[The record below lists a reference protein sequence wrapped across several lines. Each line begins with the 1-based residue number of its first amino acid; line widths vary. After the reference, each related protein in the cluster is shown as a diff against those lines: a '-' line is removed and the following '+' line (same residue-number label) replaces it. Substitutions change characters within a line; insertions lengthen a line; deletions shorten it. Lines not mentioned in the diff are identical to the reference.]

1 MSQIRNAEAADIPV
15 LEAIEAVSFPFDR
28 ISGRSFKK
36 AIRLASQLLLVS
48 TTPEGDVSGYAL
60 IHFRKDVSRAR
71 LHSIAVAPAMR
82 GHGIGRDLL
91 VGAEAEAARRGC
103 ASIRLEIPI
112 DNTAAQEFHQ
122 RQGYAARKIIK
133 TRRDEVGSPGGE
145 LVQMEKAL
153 HREDG
158 TPVVVTRQPS
168 ILIVVGRQQDRKPL
182 EEAVASLNIRMATA
196 SEYLSRPEVAI
207 GVRQVIN
214 LCPVDDYLS
223 QGYYVSLL
231 AKARAQRAMPNI
243 DTVTGLI
250 WKKLYKDYLG
260 ELTAL
265 VKDRIPAE
273 LANSKEEK
281 HAIEIHFGSSGEEW
295 SRPMAARAWR
305 LFPAPTLEV
314 LLVRHK
320 SGWSVDYIWPLSIAS
335 VQPADIARF
344 TTGLSEFCQNRRNP
358 SLRRK
363 RTSFDLAILFDPKEA
378 FPPST
383 EQAIKHFMRAADK
396 LNIQA
401 EVIGAKDIDRLSSF
415 DALFIRETTNI
426 DNHTFTFAKAAEAQ
440 GMPVI
445 DDPVSILRCSNKVY
459 LHEAMARAK
468 IATPKTIL
476 ITRANMKEMLAHLS
490 FPLVLKIPDGSFS
503 RGVIKVRD
511 ANEYHEKAS
520 AMLEDSFIIL
530 AQEFLPTAFDWR
542 IGVLDGKPLFACK
555 YHMARG
561 HWQIYN
567 HKAKGKTDM
576 GDFETMRV
584 EEAPQKIVKTAI
596 RASLQMGRS
605 LYGVDLKEIDGT
617 PYVIEVN
624 DNPNVDTGVED
635 KATGEEVYNTI
646 ISVFRE
652 RILVSK
658 GLTKQ

>member
-1 MSQIRNAEAADIPV
+1 MPHIRNAEMADIPA
-15 LEAIEAVSFPFDR
+15 LETIVSASFPYGR
-28 ISGRSFKK
+28 LSGRSFSK
-36 AIRLASQLLLVS
+36 AIRLASQLLMVS
-48 TTPEGDVSGYAL
+48 VSDDGGISGYAL
-60 IHFRKDVSRAR
+60 THFRKDVARAR
-71 LHSIAVAPAMR
+71 LHSIAVAPEMR

-91 VGAEAEAARRGC
+91 AACEAEAARRGC
-103 ASIRLEIPI
+103 ASIRLDVPI
-112 DNTAAQEFHQ
+112 NNIAAQEFHQ
-122 RQGYAARKIIK
+122 RQGYATRKIV
-133 TRRDEVGSPGGE
+133 RPRGNASGDH
-145 LVQMEKAL
+145 VQMEKVLHNADGSPVLAL
-153 HREDG
+153 
-158 TPVVVTRQPS
+158 RQPS

-182 EEAVASLNIRMATA
+182 EEAVAQLNIRMATA
-196 SEYLSRPEVAI
+196 SEYLSKPEIAI

-231 AKARAQRAMPNI
+231 ARARAQRAMPSI

-273 LANSKEEK
+273 LANSKLDK

-305 LFPAPTLEV
+305 LFPAPVLEV
-314 LLVRHK
+314 LLARHK
-320 SGWSVDYIWPLSIAS
+320 DGWSVDYIWPLSIAS
-335 VQPADIARF
+335 VQQSDIARF
-344 TTGLSEFCQNRRNP
+344 VAGLAEFCQNRRNP

-363 RTSFDLAILFDPKEA
+363 RTSFDLAILFDAKEE

-383 EQAIKHFMRAADK
+383 EQAIRHFMRAADK
-396 LNIQA
+396 MNIQA
-401 EVIGAKDIDRLSSF
+401 EVIGARDIERLSSF

-459 LHEAMARAK
+459 LHEAMARAR
-468 IATPKTIL
+468 IATPRTLL
-476 ITRANMKEMLAHLS
+476 ITKANMKEMQTQLA

-511 ANEYHEKAS
+511 AGEYQQKAS
-520 AMLEDSFIIL
+520 QMLEDSFIIL
-530 AQEFLPTAFDWR
+530 AQEFLPTSFDWR

-576 GDFETMRV
+576 GGFETVRV
-584 EEAPQKIVKTAI
+584 EDAPQNIVKTAV

-605 LYGVDLKEIDGT
+605 LYGVDLKEVDGT
-617 PYVIEVN
+617 PFVIEVN

-652 RILVSK
+652 RILASK
-658 GLTKQ
+658 GLARP

>member
-1 MSQIRNAEAADIPV
+1 
-15 LEAIEAVSFPFDR
+15 
-28 ISGRSFKK
+28 
-36 AIRLASQLLLVS
+36 
-48 TTPEGDVSGYAL
+48 
-60 IHFRKDVSRAR
+60 
-71 LHSIAVAPAMR
+71 
-82 GHGIGRDLL
+82 
-91 VGAEAEAARRGC
+91 
-103 ASIRLEIPI
+103 
-112 DNTAAQEFHQ
+112 
-122 RQGYAARKIIK
+122 
-133 TRRDEVGSPGGE
+133 
-145 LVQMEKAL
+145 
-153 HREDG
+153 
-158 TPVVVTRQPS
+158 
-168 ILIVVGRQQDRKPL
+168 
-182 EEAVASLNIRMATA
+182 
-196 SEYLSRPEVAI
+196 
-207 GVRQVIN
+207 
-214 LCPVDDYLS
+214 
-223 QGYYVSLL
+223 
-231 AKARAQRAMPNI
+231 I

-265 VKDRIPAE
+265 IKDRIPPE
-273 LANSKEEK
+273 VANSGADK
-281 HAIEIHFGSSGEEW
+281 HAIEIHFGSSGHEW

-305 LFPAPTLEV
+305 LFPAPILEV

-335 VQPADIARF
+335 VQQPDIARF
-344 TTGLSEFCQNRRNP
+344 VSGLAEFCQNRRNP

-363 RTSFDLAILFDPKEA
+363 RTSFDLAILFDPKEK

-383 EQAIKHFMRAADK
+383 EQAIRHFMRAADK
-396 LNIQA
+396 QNIQA
-401 EVIGAKDIDRLSSF
+401 EVIGAKDMERLSSF

-459 LHEAMARAK
+459 LHEAMARAR
-468 IATPKTIL
+468 IATPKTLL
-476 ITRANMKEMLAHLS
+476 ITRANMKEMLAQLS

-511 ANEYHEKAS
+511 AGEYQQKAS
-520 AMLEDSFIIL
+520 QMLEDSFIIL
-530 AQEFLPTAFDWR
+530 AQEFLPTSFDWR

-576 GDFETMRV
+576 GGFETMRV
-584 EEAPQKIVKTAI
+584 GDAPQNIVKTAV

-605 LYGVDLKEIDGT
+605 LYGVDLKEVNGT

-635 KATGEEVYNTI
+635 KATGEEIYNTI

-652 RILVSK
+652 RILASK
-658 GLTKQ
+658 GLARS